1 MSYIYGGVTVEH
13 TAEELAKQYMR
24 NPGPTMIKKLAER
37 EGTTRAG
44 MAKLLEEHGGLLGKI
59 GKPFGSGIFEVAPE
73 NAKREE
79 EEKAAKP
86 ESVQEVRDITEAVQ
100 EADREA
106 RETAEAVAEDSVDD
120 IPKDAPKDADELG
133 EDAVM
138 TADDKRDNGI
148 IWAAVVNY
156 AKGIE
161 ADIEKLEYE
170 IALRMAELEEC
181 RQNLEATHRICERFG
196 GTW

>member
-13 TAEELAKQYMR
+13 TAEELAKEYMK
-24 NPGPTMIKKLAER
+24 NPGPTMIKKMAAR
-37 EGTTRAG
+37 EGTTRHG
-44 MAKLLEEHGGLLGKI
+44 MGKLLEEHGGLLGKI
-59 GKPFGSGIFEVAPE
+59 GKPFGSGIFEAEPE

-86 ESVQEVRDITEAVQ
+86 DSVQEVRDVAEAVQ

-106 RETAEAVAEDSVDD
+106 RETAEAVAEDAVDD
-120 IPKDAPKDADELG
+120 IPKEAPKDADELG
-133 EDAVM
+133 EDTVL
-138 TADDKRDNGI
+138 ADDDRDNGI
-148 IWAAVVNY
+148 IWTAVINY

-181 RQNLEATHRICERFG
+181 RKNLEATHRICERFG